1 MAKKRLTI
9 KNQLK
14 KKARKLKA
22 RKKKL
27 KESSKK
33 LKARKKKLKE
43 SSKKLKARKNLAKMI
58 PKIFEDRKNLAKIVL
73 KNLPGC
79 KLPLDTPNVQELF
92 DQLRR
97 ELLGSKE
104 GMRLE
109 CSNCGNNTFVK
120 KGSSVFC
127 PKCGS
132 MPYEEKDNLSKKKF
146 EKLTIPYLTPKE
158 KRKRGAKRA
167 AVKRKENYEKM
178 TPEQKIELHLKLSAS
193 SKNSWKKS
201 TLLQKK
207 MTAKTRNKYGIKK

>member
-1 MAKKRLTI
+1 MVKKRLTI

-14 KKARKLKA
+14 KKARKLKD

-43 SSKKLKARKNLAKMI
+43 SSKKLKARKNLISMI
-58 PKIFEDRKNLAKIVL
+58 PKIFEARKDLAKMVER
-73 KNLPGC
+73 NLSGC
-79 KLPLDTPNVQELF
+79 TLPMDTPNIQDLF
-92 DQLRR
+92 GQLRR
-97 ELLGSKE
+97 ELLGSKD

-146 EKLTIPYLTPKE
+146 EKLTIPYLAPKE
-158 KRKRGAKRA
+158 KRNIAAKKA
-167 AVKRKENYEKM
+167 AETRKKNYEKM

-201 TLLQKK
+201 TILQKK
-207 MTAKTRNKYGIKK
+207 MTAKKRKEYGIKK

>member
-1 MAKKRLTI
+1 MLAKKRLTI

-27 KESSKK
+27 KESSK
-33 LKARKKKLKE
+33 R
-43 SSKKLKARKNLAKMI
+43 LKARKNLISMI
-58 PKIFEDRKNLAKIVL
+58 PKIFEARKDLAKMV
-73 KNLPGC
+73 KRNLSGC
-79 KLPLDTPNVQELF
+79 TLPMDTPNIQDLF
-92 DQLRR
+92 GQLRR

-109 CSNCGNNTFVK
+109 CSSCGNNTFVK
-120 KGSSVFC
+120 KGNSVFC

-167 AVKRKENYEKM
+167 ADTRKKNYEKM
-178 TPEQKIELHLKLSAS
+178 TPERKVELHLKLSAS
-193 SKNSWKKS
+193 SKNSWKES
-201 TLLQKK
+201 ALLQQK
-207 MTAKTRNKYGIKK
+207 MTAKTRQKYGIKK

>member
-1 MAKKRLTI
+1 M

-33 LKARKKKLKE
+33 LKARK
-43 SSKKLKARKNLAKMI
+43 NLVSII
-58 PKIFEDRKNLAKIVL
+58 PKIFEARKDLVKMVER
-73 KNLPGC
+73 NLPGC
-79 KLPLDTPNVQELF
+79 TLPMDTPNMQDLF

-97 ELLGSKE
+97 ELLGSKK

-109 CSNCGNNTFVK
+109 CSYCGNNTFVK
-120 KGSSVFC
+120 KGSTVFC

-146 EKLTIPYLTPKE
+146 EKITVPYLTPKE
-158 KRKRGAKRA
+158 KRNLAAKKA
-167 AVKRKENYEKM
+167 AETRKERYEKM
-178 TPEQKIELHLKLSAS
+178 TPKQKVELHLKLSAS
-193 SKNSWKKS
+193 SKNSWKNS
-201 TLLQKK
+201 ALLQQK
-207 MTAKTRNKYGIKK
+207 MRSKTRKKYGIKK